1 MEIPISR
8 DLRPLHSAVGS
19 PSCVASL
26 TRVFHRS
33 TLYGIPFP
41 RPRRMGPRSPSLI
54 PREVSPSRA
63 NTRYF
68 ALRDDT
74 RCASLSA
81 PSVRGEVCHGFSYRF
96 FATAPWI
103 DRFPLEG
110 MQARIARCP
119 DVATR

>member
-1 MEIPISR
+1 
-8 DLRPLHSAVGS
+8 
-19 PSCVASL
+19 

-33 TLYGIPFP
+33 ALYGIPFP
-41 RPRRMGPRSPSLI
+41 RPPQMGRRSPSLI
-54 PREVSPSRA
+54 PREVSTGRA
-63 NTRYF
+63 NIRYF

-74 RCASLSA
+74 RYASLSA
-81 PSVRGEVCHGFSYRF
+81 PSVRGDVCHGLSYRF

-110 MQARIARCP
+110 VQARIARCP

>member
-1 MEIPISR
+1 MEIPTPR
-8 DLRPLHSAVGS
+8 DLRPLRSAVGS
-19 PSCVASL
+19 PPCVALL
-26 TRVFHRS
+26 TRVFHRAPLLDFLLS
-33 TLYGIPFP
+33 SAADGSAPAI
-41 RPRRMGPRSPSLI
+41 LI
-54 PREVSPSRA
+54 PPKVRQA
-63 NTRYF
+63 AQTFAYF

-74 RCASLSA
+74 RYASLSA